1 MGDNGES
8 QAPLADFRDSA
19 ATVISH
25 TWLAIN
31 AAGRKDSAMMKSS
44 YYIAASALL
53 ALSGC
58 VVPTGPVEVT
68 RFNRAADGIVYGGG
82 TFSVAVA
89 GDAAAGQG
97 LSTSPYLA
105 AVAREMQRVGY
116 SEKPVASDVTAEVQV
131 SVADLRPGRA
141 PVSVGVGGSAGSY
154 GSGVGL
160 GVGIDLSGRSKWQV
174 ETTLA
179 VRLLRRSDNL
189 VIWEGKASQ
198 TAKSGSPAA
207 QPGIAASKLATA
219 LFQDFPGVSGETIRV
234 P

>member
-1 MGDNGES
+1 
-8 QAPLADFRDSA
+8 
-19 ATVISH
+19 
-25 TWLAIN
+25 
-31 AAGRKDSAMMKSS
+31 MMKKP
-44 YYIAASALL
+44 YYIALTALL
-53 ALSGC
+53 ALSAC

-68 RFNRAADGIVYGGG
+68 RFNRAAEGVVYGSG
-82 TFSVAVA
+82 TYSVAVA
-89 GDAAAGQG
+89 GDSVAGQG
-97 LSTSPYLA
+97 LSSSPYLA

-116 SEKPVASDVTAEVQV
+116 AEKPVASDVTAEIRVTT
-131 SVADLRPGRA
+131 ADIQPQRN

-179 VRLLRRSDNL
+179 VRILRRSDKL

-198 TAKSGSPAA
+198 TAKAGSPAA
-207 QPGIAASKLATA
+207 QPGIAASKLAA
-219 LFQDFPGVSGETIRV
+219 AMFKDFPGVSGETIRV